1 MIAWLRNNLKFELQI
16 FTRIVLKNKLD
27 LKLGRHAFAG
37 VAAESFIAV
46 GVDPARFDGAGS
58 FAGSG
63 SEVQRVQS
71 GKSLVD
77 LASAHS
83 ALRIIPALNFFLA
96 SRQREGGEK
105 AEGGDGHLGNG
116 IASSGHFQNVSFI

>member
-46 GVDPARFDGAGS
+46 GVDPARFDLY
-58 FAGSG
+58 FFMKI
-63 SEVQRVQS
+63 EI
-71 GKSLVD
+71 KINIL
-77 LASAHS
+77 L
-83 ALRIIPALNFFLA
+83 IISKF
-96 SRQREGGEK
+96 
-105 AEGGDGHLGNG
+105 
-116 IASSGHFQNVSFI
+116 